1 MDDLESALVAASGL
15 EYVGPFEHHDVVLN
29 GRQVPYLA
37 ATPLPAG
44 RVYLS
49 LDRRFAIELTLQDA
63 EYIVPFIAHCIAVG
77 MGYTGFP
84 DTAEEAPRPVQ
95 HMPRMRSL
103 D

>member
-1 MDDLESALVAASGL
+1 MDDLENELRQLGL
-15 EYVGPFEHHDVVLN
+15 EFVGPFEHHDVVLN
-29 GRQVPYLA
+29 GRRVPYLS
-37 ATPLPAG
+37 ATPLAGG

-49 LDRRFAIELTLQDA
+49 LDNRFALELSLKEA
-63 EYIVPFIAHCIAVG
+63 EYIVPFIAHCLAVG

-84 DTAEEAPRPVQ
+84 DTAEGAPLPAQ